1 MRKCPRCKIVFYLE
15 ERTHCLY
22 CETILLTVD
31 KDDTP
36 PINNTQ
42 GVGGIKVEQTV
53 LSKVLRDSQIEAY
66 GRMQYMM
73 GSYFRSRTLH
83 FMYQFSRSHFRMSR
97 GFPRFLVQPLNA
109 TSFLTLPWVFYN
121 ILDSIYFRLAYS
133 SGYCLKCG
141 WKYKQVSRKQLHDPV
156 ECEYCQEYTNIF
168 KEVSSGNIAK
178 TEREFK
184 RVAAIK
190 LASGKR
196 SAYND
201 LCTSKSPLSAF
212 VDVMGIWFTI
222 CIYIILIVV
231 LVMPRL
237 FVLMHKLEI

>member
-1 MRKCPRCKIVFYLE
+1 MKKCPRCKIVFYLE

-22 CETILLTVD
+22 CDTLLSTVTR
-31 KDDTP
+31 DDTP
-36 PINNTQ
+36 PIESTQ
-42 GVGGIKVEQTV
+42 GIGGIKVEQTI
-53 LSKVLRDSQIEAY
+53 LKKVLRDSQIEAY

-83 FMYQFSRSHFRMSR
+83 FMYQFSRSHFRMGR
-97 GFPRFLVQPLNA
+97 GFSRFFVQPLNA

-121 ILDSIYFRLAYS
+121 FLDSLYFRMAYS

-141 WKYKQVSRKQLHDPV
+141 WKYKQVSRKQVHDPV

-190 LASGKR
+190 IASGKR
-196 SAYND
+196 SAYHD
-201 LCTSKSPLSAF
+201 LCSSKSPLSAF

-222 CIYIILIVV
+222 CLYLLLIVI
-231 LVMPRL
+231 LVMPRV
-237 FVLMHKLEI
+237 FVWMHMLEI